1 MPTKKIPLASENW
14 GAAHP
19 SILKGIIDANV
30 GDAPPYGTDPWTA
43 EAQKMIQEAFKRP
56 CQVYFIPTGT
66 GSNVLALKLACR
78 RHESIICTDIA
89 HINCQESG
97 ATEAILSC
105 KLLTIPHHQGKAT
118 PEAVVKKLKTERILG
133 KHATSP
139 KVLSITQ
146 PTEIGTVYTL
156 EELKAL
162 SELCQKENLFLH
174 IDGSR
179 LYNAAVSL
187 NVTLDEMIKDVHVDV
202 LSLGGT
208 KNGLLGAEAL
218 LIFNPTLIEGSDYQ
232 QKQTLQLPSKMRFL
246 AVQYI
251 EFFKN
256 ELYSTLATQSN
267 QKAQEIASI
276 IRKVPSLS
284 LSYPVDTNQ
293 LFFTAP
299 ISWIPLIQE
308 KIACYL
314 WNEERNELR
323 LIASWDTSKQH
334 IHDLESILLDISW
347 SLDKNQGLRP

>member
-1 MPTKKIPLASENW
+1 MSIKKIPLASENW

-19 SILKGIIDANV
+19 AIIKAMIDANV
-30 GDAPPYGTDPWTA
+30 GDTPPYGTDPWTA
-43 EAQKMIQEAFKRP
+43 EAQKTIQEVFKRS
-56 CQVYFIPTGT
+56 CQIYFIPTGT

-78 RHESIICTDIA
+78 RHESVICTDIA

-97 ATEAILSC
+97 ATEAIVGC

-118 PEAVVKKLKTERILG
+118 PEAVIQKLKTERILG

-146 PTEIGTVYTL
+146 PTEIGTVYSL

-162 SELCQKENLFLH
+162 SDLCQKENLFLH

-187 NVTLDEMIKDVHVDV
+187 GVNLEKMIKDIHIDI

-218 LIFNPTLIEGSDYQ
+218 LIFNPTLIEGSDHQ

-256 ELYSTLATQSN
+256 DLYSTLARQAN
-267 QKAQEIASI
+267 QKAQEIAAI
-276 IRKVPSLS
+276 IEKTPSLS
-284 LSYPVDTNQ
+284 LCYPVDTNQ
-293 LFFTAP
+293 VFFTAP
-299 ISWIPLIQE
+299 SSWIPLIQE
-308 KIACYL
+308 KISCYL
-314 WNEERNELR
+314 WNEEKNELR
-323 LIASWDTSKQH
+323 FIASWDTSEKNIQ
-334 IHDLESILLDISW
+334 DLKSTFLDIA
-347 SLDKNQGLRP
+347 NNT